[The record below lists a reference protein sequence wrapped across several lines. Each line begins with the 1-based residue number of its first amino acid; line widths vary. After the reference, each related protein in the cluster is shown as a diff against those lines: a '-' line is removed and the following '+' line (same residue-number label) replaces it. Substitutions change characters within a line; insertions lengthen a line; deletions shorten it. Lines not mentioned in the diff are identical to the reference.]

1 MGISMEEA
9 VKARWLGREAQ
20 IDRLLR
26 VLGPR
31 GAPVP
36 PVFVGGLPSCGKT
49 AVVRDL
55 FKVRGTKRS
64 MACLFFSCPPPVHGY
79 ANRQGE
85 PAHACLRSCVRTS
98 IPSRALSRRCSSRM
112 PT

>member
-1 MGISMEEA
+1 MDSMEGA

-20 IDRLLR
+20 IDRLVR
-26 VLGPR
+26 VLGRR

-55 FKVRGTKRS
+55 LKVRGHETQIGLPLLFLPS
-64 MACLFFSCPPPVHGY
+64 ACAWLC
-79 ANRQGE
+79 E
-85 PAHACLRSCVRTS
+85 PSG
-98 IPSRALSRRCSSRM
+98 
-112 PT
+112 